1 LDDRR
6 RSLRI
11 LVVGFYYSPDLR
23 PGAFRTTSLVEAL
36 RRAVPAGSH
45 IDVVTTAPNRYHSFE
60 APAPL
65 AEHHADLSIFRIPLR
80 NHQSGMLDQAMAFL
94 TFCRGAIGQTGN
106 REYDI
111 VFATSGRLMTAVLGA
126 FIAARKHT
134 PLYLDIRDIFVDNIS
149 YVLPRPIS
157 WFAKPVFAMLERW
170 TVKRA
175 IKVNLVSR
183 GFLDYFRSRYPG
195 QRFSF
200 FTNGIDDEFLA
211 VAPAVSSAPVKVRGR
226 PITVVYAG
234 NFGQGQG
241 LHLIVPQ
248 LARRLESRVRF
259 VLVGDGGRRR
269 ALEAALSESGA
280 TNVEL
285 RLPVKRDALVNIY
298 AAADVLFFHLNDYD
312 SFKTVLPSKVFE
324 YAALGKPVWAGV
336 AGYSADFV
344 RSEIRN
350 SAVFDPCDIDGAV
363 LAFESLSIQETPR
376 PEFVAKYSRVNIS
389 RELAHDILAAVSD

>member
-1 LDDRR
+1 
-6 RSLRI
+6 
-11 LVVGFYYSPDLR
+11 
-23 PGAFRTTSLVEAL
+23 
-36 RRAVPAGSH
+36 
-45 IDVVTTAPNRYHSFE
+45 
-60 APAPL
+60 
-65 AEHHADLSIFRIPLR
+65 
-80 NHQSGMLDQAMAFL
+80 
-94 TFCRGAIGQTGN
+94 
-106 REYDI
+106 
-111 VFATSGRLMTAVLGA
+111 
-126 FIAARKHT
+126 
-134 PLYLDIRDIFVDNIS
+134 
-149 YVLPRPIS
+149 
-157 WFAKPVFAMLERW
+157 
-170 TVKRA
+170 
-175 IKVNLVSR
+175 
-183 GFLDYFRSRYPG
+183 
-195 QRFSF
+195 
-200 FTNGIDDEFLA
+200 
-211 VAPAVSSAPVKVRGR
+211 
-226 PITVVYAG
+226 
-234 NFGQGQG
+234 

-350 SAVFDPCDIDGAV
+350 SAVFDPCDIDDAV